1 MLRVIMKHLLMDILF
16 YMDNENFIR
25 KIRII
30 LYIFSVLLIQYAASI
45 LVLYLYLTVIKYTR
59 T

>member
-1 MLRVIMKHLLMDILF
+1 MKHLLMDILF